1 MTTSKSH
8 KSSRI
13 PVSYGQAEWRCTLP
27 ADKGEMGIAF
37 NLRDGSIMRL
47 RLKTESAKCL
57 AETVLDY
64 LHCGN
69 RVQSDRS
76 AEIPSKLV
84 SST

>member
-47 RLKTESAKCL
+47 
-57 AETVLDY
+57 DY